1 LSLRNSGSLVYRT
14 PPLCSPCVRANLL
27 SYQRMS
33 GNRAVNYSEFP
44 EGKDACSDIGSG
56 KVMLPPSMGA
66 DLGCPCAAQSE
77 GGGWLQTCWQ
87 RGRPGQPLLEP
98 QYKYSTWSPG
108 TRAAEK
114 PARRGERWQSVLG
127 QEAPGDGGLSVQ
139 SRALVLCRCTGLLE
153 AVDLQC
159 WTNNRQHH
167 SEEIDTERLLLRRGQ
182 PFSLTARSAGPP
194 PQPPARRLAIVLQLG
209 RDGDTVIKVSDSR
222 GPAEQW
228 WFSVQP
234 AQGEL
239 LLTVHSP
246 PDAPVG
252 YYRMNIVVLD
262 SDGLILQQMPAGSF
276 FLLFNPWCKDDAVHL
291 SGEEQL
297 QEYIMNESGLL
308 FQGSWDQINTLPWD
322 FGQFERDVVDIC
334 FQILDNS
341 PAALRSPR
349 ADALSRSDPVYVSRT
364 VTAMVNANDDR
375 GVVSG
380 RWDGDYS
387 DGVAPTRWTG
397 SVAILRR
404 WSRGG
409 AQRVQYGQCWVF
421 SGVAC
426 TVLRCLGIP
435 TRCVTNYSSAHDTDG
450 NLTVDQCYNEQ
461 LESLPA
467 AGKDMIWNYHC
478 WVESW
483 MARPDLPRDYWG
495 WQVLDPTPQER
506 SDGRDGDTV
515 IKVSDSRGP
524 AEQWW
529 FSVQPAQ
536 GELLLT
542 VHSPPDAPVGYY
554 RMNIVVLDSDGLIL
568 QQMPAGSFF
577 LLFNPWCKGVF
588 CCGPCPV
595 RAVKEG
601 DVDVKYDA
609 PFVFSEVNADL
620 ACWVVR
626 ADGRRS
632 RAALQCHSVG
642 RNISTKSIYGEQRE
656 DLTHHY
662 KYPEGS
668 AMERQVYAKA
678 GRKLALRGS
687 GAGQLEL
694 GIKHA
699 QAVHGS
705 DFDVYVH
712 VWNRGG
718 EEQRGQLTII
728 ARAVTYNGIRLGEC
742 HRKTTSLALP
752 AGAAHREVL
761 RVRYEQYGE
770 RLSEHHL
777 IRVTALVEPH
787 GRPDVTLHEINIPL
801 SVPRLVVK
809 VIGEA
814 VVSQPLKA
822 QITFV
827 NPLPVTLRGGVFT
840 AEGAGLTGELQLEAL
855 EEIGPGQTLTVQVSF
870 KPSKPGL
877 RTLLVDFDT
886 DKLKDVKG
894 LAKVSVRPKAQ

>member
-1 LSLRNSGSLVYRT
+1 
-14 PPLCSPCVRANLL
+14 
-27 SYQRMS
+27 M
-33 GNRAVNYSEFP
+33 
-44 EGKDACSDIGSG
+44 
-56 KVMLPPSMGA
+56 
-66 DLGCPCAAQSE
+66 AA
-77 GGGWLQTCWQ
+77 
-87 RGRPGQPLLEP
+87 R
-98 QYKYSTWSPG
+98 
-108 TRAAEK
+108 
-114 PARRGERWQSVLG
+114 
-127 QEAPGDGGLSVQ
+127 
-139 SRALVLCRCTGLLE
+139 LLE

-159 WTNNRQHH
+159 WTNNQQHR
-167 SEEIDTERLLLRRGQ
+167 SQEMDTERLILRRGQ
-182 PFSLTARSAGPP
+182 PFSLTAHSAGPP
-194 PQPPARRLAIVLQLG
+194 PQPPARRLAIVLHLG

-222 GPAEQW
+222 GPAGQW

-341 PAALRSPR
+341 PAALRNPR

-506 SDGRDGDTV
+506 SDG
-515 IKVSDSRGP
+515 
-524 AEQWW
+524 
-529 FSVQPAQ
+529 
-536 GELLLT
+536 
-542 VHSPPDAPVGYY
+542 
-554 RMNIVVLDSDGLIL
+554 
-568 QQMPAGSFF
+568 
-577 LLFNPWCKGVF
+577 VF

-626 ADGRRS
+626 ADGGRS
-632 RAALQCHSVG
+632 RAALQRHSVG

-694 GIKHA
+694 GIKQP

-712 VWNRGG
+712 VRNRGG
-718 EEQRGQLTII
+718 EDERGQLTVI

-840 AEGAGLTGELQLEAL
+840 TECAGVSSSPVLTDSLAL
-855 EEIGPGQTLTVQVSF
+855 SSSEEIGPGQTLTVQVSF

-894 LAKVSVRPKAQ
+894 LAKVIVRPKAQ